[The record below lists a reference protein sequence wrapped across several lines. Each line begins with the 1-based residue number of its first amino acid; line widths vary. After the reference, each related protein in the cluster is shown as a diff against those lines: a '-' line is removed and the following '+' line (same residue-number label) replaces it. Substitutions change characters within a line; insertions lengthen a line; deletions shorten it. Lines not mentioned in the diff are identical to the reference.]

1 MFAYLADKKKT
12 KINFTKS
19 GEAANIILKNVATA
33 QRKEQSNREI
43 EYEATQHFKRK
54 TEEKQE
60 NAKKNIGNA
69 EQKNKKIN
77 L

>member
-1 MFAYLADKKKT
+1 MFAYLAGKKKT

-43 EYEATQHFKRK
+43 EYEATPYF
-54 TEEKQE
+54 
-60 NAKKNIGNA
+60 
-69 EQKNKKIN
+69 
-77 L
+77 

>member
-1 MFAYLADKKKT
+1 MINLFAYLADKKKT

-43 EYEATQHFKRK
+43 EYEATPHF
-54 TEEKQE
+54 
-60 NAKKNIGNA
+60 
-69 EQKNKKIN
+69 
-77 L
+77 